1 MSLPP
6 RFKFYEEVRITSSRP
21 ETVSV
26 EGVVGVIFGVSE
38 QEGSWSYAVFIL
50 RLSEVWGLDEAEIE
64 STGVCYSREDFY
76 SGESI
81 RVEVDANGQSTL
93 ID

>member
-1 MSLPP
+1 MSSAP
-6 RFKFYEEVRITSSRP
+6 RFKFYEEVRITPLKP
-21 ETVSV
+21 EMSSV
-26 EGVVGVIFGVSE
+26 EGETGVIFGVSE

-81 RVEVDANGQSTL
+81 RIGVDANGQSTL
-93 ID
+93 IH